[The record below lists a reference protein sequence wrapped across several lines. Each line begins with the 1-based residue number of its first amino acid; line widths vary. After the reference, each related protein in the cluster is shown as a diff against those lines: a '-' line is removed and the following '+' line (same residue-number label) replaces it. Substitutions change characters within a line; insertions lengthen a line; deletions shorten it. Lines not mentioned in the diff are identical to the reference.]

1 MIVDP
6 VQAFAT
12 ATSGLLATSSVAPL
26 PTVVP
31 SLPEYEKATDTG
43 NRTLWYVTINLKAA
57 MRPSRARSGI
67 LDEHAN
73 SPRALVELLSIKTA
87 RASYEPICS
96 FHHLQPND
104 NH

>member
-12 ATSGLLATSSVAPL
+12 ATSGLLASSSVAPL

-43 NRTLWYVTINLKAA
+43 NRTLWYV
-57 MRPSRARSGI
+57 
-67 LDEHAN
+67 
-73 SPRALVELLSIKTA
+73 SI
-87 RASYEPICS
+87 RG
-96 FHHLQPND
+96 LQ
-104 NH
+104 

>member
-43 NRTLWYVTINLKAA
+43 NRTLWYVNTSK
-57 MRPSRARSGI
+57 
-67 LDEHAN
+67 
-73 SPRALVELLSIKTA
+73 
-87 RASYEPICS
+87 
-96 FHHLQPND
+96 LQ
-104 NH
+104 

>member
-43 NRTLWYVTINLKAA
+43 NRTLWYVTTSLKAA
-57 MRPSRARSGI
+57 KRPSRARKASSVNVPTAP
-67 LDEHAN
+67 E
-73 SPRALVELLSIKTA
+73 RWYRFIKTS

-96 FHHLQPND
+96 LHHLQSND